1 MRILITGGCGFI
13 GSNLTH
19 KLVEQGWTVDVVDDL
34 SNGHLDLLSDLS
46 IRTITSFLVGSYNRE
61 KDPREPQVVV
71 IVDDFACDGVVA
83 NIVNKKYD
91 YIFHMAALPRV
102 EYSVQNPIQ
111 TYDVNVV
118 KTLKL
123 MTHAIDNITRFVF
136 SSSSS
141 VYGEPWQL
149 PTTEACGKN
158 PVSPYALQKM
168 QVEELGRL
176 YSTIYN
182 MDFVSLRYF
191 NVYGPGQYGDSPYST
206 AIAAWCDKVHN
217 KLPLR
222 SDGDGTQSRDLVY
235 VDDVVS
241 ANIAAATREE
251 KFAGQAYNIGSSTT
265 ITNNEILEKF
275 KNKFEG
281 VQVRNAD
288 WRPGD
293 VKNTLADI
301 ESAKEDFGWFPVV
314 RLEEGLSKTFTWW
327 GFDEES

>member
-1 MRILITGGCGFI
+1 MRALVTGGCGFI

-19 KLVEQGWTVDVVDDL
+19 KLVELGWTVDVVDDL
-34 SNGHLDLLSDLS
+34 SNGHLELLSDLNL
-46 IRTITSFLVGSYNRE
+46 RTITSFLVGNYNRE
-61 KDPREPQVVV
+61 KDPRNPQVVV
-71 IVDDFACDGVVA
+71 IVDDFACDGIVA

-123 MTHAIDNITRFVF
+123 MTHAIDNIKRFVF

-168 QVEELGRL
+168 HVEELGRL
-176 YSTIYN
+176 YSTVYN

-206 AIAAWCDKVHN
+206 AIAAWCDKVRD

-241 ANIAAATREE
+241 ANLAAATREE
-251 KFAGQAYNIGSSTT
+251 KFTGQAYNVGSSTT

-281 VQVRNAD
+281 IQVRNAE

-301 ESAKEDFGWFPVV
+301 EYAKEDFGWFPVV
-314 RLEEGLSKTFTWW
+314 RLEEGLAKTFEWW
-327 GFDEES
+327 DFDEES

>member
-1 MRILITGGCGFI
+1 MRALVTGGCGFI

>member
-1 MRILITGGCGFI
+1 MTL
-13 GSNLTH
+13 
-19 KLVEQGWTVDVVDDL
+19 KEQKGAT
-34 SNGHLDLLSDLS
+34 
-46 IRTITSFLVGSYNRE
+46 E
-61 KDPREPQVVV
+61 
-71 IVDDFACDGVVA
+71 A

-118 KTLKL
+118 RTLKL
-123 MTHAIDNITRFVF
+123 MTHAIDNIKRFVF

-241 ANIAAATREE
+241 ANLAAATREE
-251 KFAGQAYNIGSSTT
+251 KFTGQAYNIGSSTT

-281 VQVRNAD
+281 VQVRNAE

>member
-1 MRILITGGCGFI
+1 MRALVTGGCGFI
-13 GSNLTH
+13 GSNLTR

-34 SNGHLDLLSDLS
+34 SNGHLDLLSDLNL
-46 IRTITSFLVGSYNRE
+46 RTITSFLVGNYNRE

-102 EYSVQNPIQ
+102 EYSVQNPIH
-111 TYDVNVV
+111 TYDVNVS

-123 MTHAIDNITRFVF
+123 MTHAIDNIKRFVF

-149 PTTEACGKN
+149 PTTESCGKN
-158 PVSPYALQKM
+158 PRSPYALQKM
-168 QVEELGRL
+168 QVEEIGRL
-176 YSTIYN
+176 YTTLYD

-206 AIAAWCDKVHN
+206 AVAAWCDKTRS
-217 KLPLR
+217 KQPLR

-241 ANIAAATREE
+241 ANLAAAAREE
-251 KFAGQAYNIGSSTT
+251 KFTGQVYNIGSSTT

-275 KNKFEG
+275 KSKFENI
-281 VQVRNAD
+281 QIRHAE
-288 WRPGD
+288 WRVGD

-301 ESAKEDFGWFPVV
+301 KAAEEDFGWYPVV
-314 RLEEGLSKTFTWW
+314 RLEEGLENTFEWW
-327 GFDEES
+327 GLNEES

>member
-1 MRILITGGCGFI
+1 MRALVTGGCGFI
-13 GSNLTH
+13 GSNLTR

-34 SNGHLDLLSDLS
+34 SNGHLDLLSDLNL
-46 IRTITSFLVGSYNRE
+46 RTITSFLVGNYNRE
-61 KDPREPQVVV
+61 KDPRNPEVVV
-71 IVDDFACDGVVA
+71 IVDDFASDGVVA
-83 NIVNKKYD
+83 NIVNQKYD
-91 YIFHMAALPRV
+91 YIFHMAAMPRV
-102 EYSVQNPIQ
+102 EYSVQNPVQ

-123 MTHAIDNITRFVF
+123 MTHAIDNIKRFVF

-149 PTTEACGKN
+149 PTTENCGKN

-168 QVEELGRL
+168 QVEELGKL
-176 YSTIYN
+176 YSRIYN

-235 VDDVVS
+235 VEDVVS
-241 ANIAAATREE
+241 ANLAAAAREE
-251 KFAGQAYNIGSSTT
+251 KFTGQAYNVGSSTT

-281 VQVRNAD
+281 IQVRHAD
-288 WRPGD
+288 WRSGD

-301 ESAKEDFGWFPVV
+301 KLAETDFGWCPVV
-314 RLEEGLSKTFTWW
+314 KLEEGLAKTFSWW

>member
-1 MRILITGGCGFI
+1 MRALVTGGCGFI

-19 KLVEQGWTVDVVDDL
+19 KLVELGWEVDVVDDL
-34 SNGHLDLLSDLS
+34 SNGHLELLSDLNL
-46 IRTITSFLVGSYNRE
+46 RTITSFLVGNYDRE
-61 KDPREPQVVV
+61 KDPRNPQVVV

-102 EYSVQNPIQ
+102 EYSIQNPIQ

-118 KTLKL
+118 RTLKL
-123 MTHAIDNITRFVF
+123 MTHCIDNIKRFVF

-149 PTTEACGKN
+149 PTSEACGKN

-176 YSTIYN
+176 YSKIYN

-191 NVYGPGQYGDSPYST
+191 NVYGPGQYGNSPYST
-206 AIAAWCDKVHN
+206 AIAAWCDKVRD

-241 ANIAAATREE
+241 ANLAAATIEE
-251 KFAGQAYNIGSSTT
+251 KFTGQAYNIGSSTT

-281 VQVRNAD
+281 IQVRNAE
-288 WRPGD
+288 WRAGD

-301 ESAKEDFGWFPVV
+301 ESAKESFGWFPIVK
-314 RLEEGLSKTFTWW
+314 LEEGLAKTFEWW
-327 GFDEES
+327 GFNEES